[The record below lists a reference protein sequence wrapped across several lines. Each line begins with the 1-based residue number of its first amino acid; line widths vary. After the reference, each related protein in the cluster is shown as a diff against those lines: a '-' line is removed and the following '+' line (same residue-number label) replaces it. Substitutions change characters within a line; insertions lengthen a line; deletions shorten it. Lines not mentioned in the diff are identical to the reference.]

1 MGLVQKDHAQTAL
14 PDTSTYAQRQGA
26 LQQTAVEVE
35 FLAVSLALEFQ
46 LVHERILVHADTHGG
61 QLYAPFQNGIP
72 DEQVAVQSQ
81 ETVGIGRAPVVIV
94 RGTVVVRFAVGK
106 FASDADDEHG
116 SVLLANQVLALLGGL
131 VGVHLHEFLA
141 MYEVYLLGQVRM
153 QLGVSLAD
161 VELGTQY
168 GVVDAA
174 HDVLQEIDVALFG
187 RHGALP
193 VPLVNIEG
201 MEVVQFLVG
210 TYGIHVGDD
219 AIAGFHLVFR
229 QGDALPLGQG
239 VYHLCHGLAHVL
251 YREGNGAFYAVQVV
265 VQAKAAKHKQGC
277 SNSAQAQLGR
287 ETAQEEILYLL
298 DGQLCLLQVECRFIV
313 FRYK

>member
-1 MGLVQKDHAQTAL
+1 MLLSRMGYQMSRSPFSPRKPSAL
-14 PDTSTYAQRQGA
+14 GV
-26 LQQTAVEVE
+26 LQ
-35 FLAVSLALEFQ
+35 
-46 LVHERILVHADTHGG
+46 
-61 QLYAPFQNGIP
+61 
-72 DEQVAVQSQ
+72 
-81 ETVGIGRAPVVIV
+81 
-94 RGTVVVRFAVGK
+94 GTVVVRLTVGK
-106 FASDADDEHG
+106 FATDADDEHG
-116 SVLLANQVLALLGGL
+116 PVLLANQVLALLGGL

-153 QLGVSLAD
+153 QLGISLAD

-168 GVVDAA
+168 GVVDTA

-239 VYHLCHGLAHVL
+239 VHHLCHSLAHVL
-251 YREGNGAFYAVQVV
+251 YGEGNGALYAVQVV
-265 VQAKAAKHKQGC
+265 VQAKAAKHEQGC
-277 SNSAQAQLGR
+277 SNSAQAQLSG
-287 ETAQEEILYLL
+287 ETAQEKILNLL